1 MACDWLPGYVV
12 GICLAEKIWKA
23 VGGIAVRIED
33 TCLLPCCVPSIR
45 VSKYIRDQS
54 RDAV

>member
-1 MACDWLPGYVV
+1 MAQAVMACDWLPGYFV

-33 TCLLPCCVPSIR
+33 TRRLLSGVPFIR
-45 VSKYIRDQS
+45 LCIE
-54 RDAV
+54 A